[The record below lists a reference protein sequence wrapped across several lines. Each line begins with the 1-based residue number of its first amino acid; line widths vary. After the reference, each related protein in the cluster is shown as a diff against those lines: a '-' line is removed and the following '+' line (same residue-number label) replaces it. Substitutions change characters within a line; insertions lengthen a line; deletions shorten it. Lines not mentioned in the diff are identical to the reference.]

1 MTRDGKPCNVG
12 QTPTKALGVTDQH
25 SQLQLYTKGPYDKV
39 ITLIK
44 VGAFRSTVE
53 IPHGCEEF
61 HDVAF
66 LGGKTLNQLIEAERQ
81 GTEYALLKAGRM
93 SQTITLPEVNANT
106 VGQLIYFFEL
116 VTAYSGALLNI
127 NTFNQPGVEESKIA
141 AYAVMGYES
150 DIHTAKREEM
160 KNRPEPKA
168 EFQF

>member
-1 MTRDGKPCNVG
+1 
-12 QTPTKALGVTDQH
+12 
-25 SQLQLYTKGPYDKV
+25 
-39 ITLIK
+39 
-44 VGAFRSTVE
+44 
-53 IPHGCEEF
+53 
-61 HDVAF
+61 
-66 LGGKTLNQLIEAERQ
+66 
-81 GTEYALLKAGRM
+81 M

-106 VGQLIYFFEL
+106 VGQLLYFFEL
-116 VTAYSGALLNI
+116 VTAYAGALLNI